1 MIGAIIGDIVG
12 SRFEWHNCRKRD
24 FELFSEKCHFT
35 DDTVMSLAVAKA
47 ILKSRDAD
55 WEILE
60 YNSIKYMQEMDRK
73 YPHAGYGK
81 KFKQWIKSKI
91 IYIIIK

>member
-35 DDTVMSLAVAKA
+35 DDTVMSLSVAKA
-47 ILKSRDAD
+47 ILKSSN
-55 WEILE
+55 LE
-60 YNSIKYMQEMDRK
+60 TLKYNTIKYMQAMVKNLNNGLRVKILNHTIAVEMV
-73 YPHAGYGK
+73 
-81 KFKQWIKSKI
+81 QL
-91 IYIIIK
+91 